1 MLLSGQNLLDI
12 LPVDW
17 TYDSTNMGQPL
28 YRCAAQPFLRQK
40 LSDKLSLLHMYV
52 TCFVCPHLSQL
63 LFVKILTEYD
73 VVALALCLFYNN
85 RYYCGIKEVAL
96 VDLQTS
102 SGRFEIWWKRVYCLT
117 SGFRRW
123 GRFLK
128 LHKKGRH
135 LQILSV
141 VGAKKD
147 SKNTLHICYS
157 GVTIRLAVTLQY
169 VLSKLGIYADLTKL
183 QLTVNDYYNLCK

>member
-1 MLLSGQNLLDI
+1 MD
-12 LPVDW
+12 D
-17 TYDSTNMGQPL
+17 
-28 YRCAAQPFLRQK
+28 RCAAQLFLRQK
-40 LSDKLSLLHMYV
+40 LSDKLSVLHMYV
-52 TCFVCPHLSQL
+52 TCFVCPHLPQL

-73 VVALALCLFYNN
+73 VVALGLCLFYNN
-85 RYYCGIKEVAL
+85 CYNCGIKEVVL

-102 SGRFEIWWKRVYCLT
+102 SRRFIIWWKRVYCLT

-141 VGAKKD
+141 VEAKKD
-147 SKNTLHICYS
+147 SKNTLHSCYS
-157 GVTIRLAVTLQY
+157 GVTIRLISSNFA
-169 VLSKLGIYADLTKL
+169 VLSMLGVYAD
-183 QLTVNDYYNLCK
+183 